1 MNLALVVA
9 VVAVMSTT
17 QMKCGHKHFNIKNKW
32 RPTLFPPPSSF
43 ASKRKGHFCGKAK
56 PKTKSQN
63 RFLITRRPFFLGW
76 HKKHNSLCC
85 DWLQAIYV
93 FKVFLV
99 AEPDVFAASCS
110 PSFAFALWCFSFF
123 YHSFKCQDRNINE
136 IKCHWLWQLG
146 WLVCWETRRCTV
158 LRTG

>member
-17 QMKCGHKHFNIKNKW
+17 QLKCGHKHFNIKNKW

-63 RFLITRRPFFLGW
+63 RFLITRRPFLAGIKNIIPSVVTDYKRFMCLRYFLMLSLMYLLLLVLLLLL
-76 HKKHNSLCC
+76 SLC
-85 DWLQAIYV
+85 D
-93 FKVFLV
+93 
-99 AEPDVFAASCS
+99 
-110 PSFAFALWCFSFF
+110 AFHFF
-123 YHSFKCQDRNINE
+123 TIHSNAKIE
-136 IKCHWLWQLG
+136 ISTK
-146 WLVCWETRRCTV
+146 
-158 LRTG
+158 